1 MTIMGYSLIDILT
14 VNLIV
19 SYVYLFS
26 LLIVILSSVTL
37 LVHMNRIFWREVPK
51 GFWRAVFQTPIVR
64 ITVRT
69 KAFWIMIGAIV
80 INKIAEYFLD
90 FR

>member
-14 VNLIV
+14 VNLMV

-37 LVHMNRIFWREVPK
+37 LVHLSRIFWWEEVPK
-51 GFWRAVFQTPIVR
+51 GFWRAVF
-64 ITVRT
+64 
-69 KAFWIMIGAIV
+69 
-80 INKIAEYFLD
+80 
-90 FR
+90 